1 MYVMI
6 YIILSF
12 QLLDIMKYRYAFQ
25 FFHVFYIYSFC
36 LNKKCAIAEFGFQ
49 SVLLQKF
56 QFIRP

>member
-6 YIILSF
+6 YIIFSF
-12 QLLDIMKYRYAFQ
+12 QLLDFMKYHYAVQ

-36 LNKKCAIAEFGFQ
+36 LNTKCDIAEFGFQ
-49 SVLLQKF
+49 SVLLQEF